1 MAAVGL
7 CSQLWID
14 THITPNTD
22 GNAGTVNL
30 ATQLDSLAEAAG
42 CQGARLVILEENKCS
57 NHFQRALENAGL
69 HETTDFNIL
78 EIVFVAGAAAGLQS
92 SPTIAAAATSQCWT
106 AAAHADGCGEGHII
120 RMQSR
125 TFAAPPFYA
134 SQMTYASSVPMAVI
148 VEASQIASAQI
159 PHNLTVFA
167 GMSSANLVLR
177 VVNDNSVGIH
187 ANTDQ
192 LQPNAISI
200 SVWVEAERSV
210 DS

>member
-57 NHFQRALENAGL
+57 NHFQRALEN
-69 HETTDFNIL
+69 
-78 EIVFVAGAAAGLQS
+78 AGAAAGLQS

-177 VVNDNSVGIH
+177 VVNDNSVGIR

>member
-1 MAAVGL
+1 
-7 CSQLWID
+7 
-14 THITPNTD
+14 
-22 GNAGTVNL
+22 
-30 ATQLDSLAEAAG
+30 
-42 CQGARLVILEENKCS
+42 
-57 NHFQRALENAGL
+57 
-69 HETTDFNIL
+69 
-78 EIVFVAGAAAGLQS
+78 
-92 SPTIAAAATSQCWT
+92 
-106 AAAHADGCGEGHII
+106 
-120 RMQSR
+120 
-125 TFAAPPFYA
+125 
-134 SQMTYASSVPMAVI
+134 MTYASSVPMAVI